1 MDAIQP
7 VLSVLLVL
15 GLLGGALYWL
25 RAKGVA
31 RFTGKGLGG
40 FGRQTGRQMQAIE
53 RLPLTPQHSLHLVS
67 VGGRTLLVAV
77 SPGGCTVVA
86 GVGLPVSAENTVGHR

>member
-7 VLSVLLVL
+7 ALAVLFVL

-25 RAKGVA
+25 RTKGLAQFSAKGI
-31 RFTGKGLGG
+31 
-40 FGRQTGRQMQAIE
+40 GRQGVRQMRSIE
-53 RLPLTPQHSLHLVS
+53 RLPLTAQHSLHLVS

-77 SPGGCTVVA
+77 SPGGCSVVDGVSLTV
-86 GVGLPVSAENTVGHR
+86 SQEDTVGRR

>member
-7 VLSVLLVL
+7 VLAVLFVL

-25 RAKGVA
+25 RTKGLA
-31 RFTGKGLGG
+31 RFNGKGLSG
-40 FGRQTGRQMQAIE
+40 FGRQSGRRMQAIE
-53 RLPLTPQHSLHLVS
+53 RLSLTPQHSLHLVS

-77 SPGGCTVVA
+77 SPGGCAVVD
-86 GVGLPVSAENTVGHR
+86 GVTLPICAESAVRQ

>member
-7 VLSVLLVL
+7 VLAVLLVL

-25 RAKGVA
+25 RAKGLA
-31 RFTGKGLGG
+31 RFNGKGLGG
-40 FGRQTGRQMQAIE
+40 FGRQGGRQMQAIE

-77 SPGGCTVVA
+77 SPGGCTVVDA
-86 GVGLPVSAENTVGHR
+86 VALPISAENTVRHQ

>member
-7 VLSVLLVL
+7 ALAALFVL

-31 RFTGKGLGG
+31 RFNGKGFSRSGS
-40 FGRQTGRQMQAIE
+40 RQMRSLE
-53 RLPLTPQHSLHLVS
+53 RLSLTPQHSLHLVS
-67 VGGRTLLVAV
+67 VGGKILLVAA
-77 SPGGCTVVA
+77 SPGGCTVVE
-86 GVGLPVSAENTVGHR
+86 GVTAQVPAENTVGSR

>member
-7 VLSVLLVL
+7 VLAVLFVL
-15 GLLGGALYWL
+15 GLLGGSLYWL
-25 RAKGVA
+25 RAKGLA
-31 RFTGKGLGG
+31 RFTGKRI
-40 FGRQTGRQMQAIE
+40 GRQGVRRMQALE

-77 SPGGCTVVA
+77 SPGGCTVVDGSA
-86 GVGLPVSAENTVGHR
+86 WRVSGETAEGNQ